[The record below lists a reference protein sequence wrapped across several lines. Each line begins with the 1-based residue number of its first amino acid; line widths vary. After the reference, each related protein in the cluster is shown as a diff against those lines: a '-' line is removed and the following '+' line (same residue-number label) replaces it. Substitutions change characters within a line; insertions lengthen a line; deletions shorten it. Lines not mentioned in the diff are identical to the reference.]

1 MDILKFAEDLV
12 SAPQQMI
19 HKAGGCN
26 NENGFTVILDN
37 SNTEQAQ
44 YRDAPLFYGQT
55 LTIKPPNDNTT
66 AQQTTSFGNNPKPTQ
81 KTAPDRA
88 SNSATPKAKK
98 YVPEQIRRM
107 KNLYQ
112 YGNGSFKQICKNFY
126 VQGKFMENYEDN
138 VPWKGEISTYYWST
152 YHNLSLAQLRG
163 YFTWRT
169 ELRKGNYQKHC
180 ETFVSM
186 YLYELLNGIGTKSV
200 EDSLRKMEEFETGY
214 IDSGFGD
221 KYLRDML
228 HRWMLEFAVL
238 KGLAPDITRKYADSD
253 MLEKDAAV
261 EILHYP
267 EKFNAQEVFNALCV
281 FGGKKT
287 AESKLIQE
295 RGTEAI
301 TLFAAVWR
309 LASVQYQ
316 EDGKKLFQL
325 CFGRRR
331 AQDWHPLEY
340 TLYYDN
346 SKKRKSVAYELNP
359 SRSYLFKEGAWY
371 VVTYQSYYFNR
382 KIIADFLHEIDR
394 RLRLYL
400 KTGHPLKERKEAAW
414 AVSYIEA
421 VIAADAQAKIEA
433 ARPKISI
440 DFSGLDKIRKD
451 ALETQD
457 SLLTEEER
465 NTLESDAVNKA
476 VRKSATSKKRTKED
490 SAARKNTAAVLSVA
504 APPHLASEQ
513 SEAAVL
519 AAPSGSAFGASG
531 SSGVSVPL
539 DDSLDGMRIQLLQ
552 MLLRGEPVQEL
563 IAAQH
568 GMPSVIADAINEA
581 LFDFIGDTVVE
592 CDGKTII
599 LVEDY
604 RDNIIGI
611 LGEDIE

>member
-1 MDILKFAEDLV
+1 MDTSELKVYLKTAL
-12 SAPQQMI
+12 QQMI
-19 HKAGGCN
+19 DNAGSFNG
-26 NENGFTVILDN
+26 ESGFTVILDN

-44 YRDAPLFYGQT
+44 YQDAPLFSGQT
-55 LTIKPPNDNTT
+55 LAIKPPCDDMRGL
-66 AQQTTSFGNNPKPTQ
+66 Q
-81 KTAPDRA
+81 
-88 SNSATPKAKK
+88 SAKQH
-98 YVPEQIRRM
+98 VPEQIRRM

-112 YGNGSFKQICKNFY
+112 YRSGSFRQICKNFY

-138 VPWKGEISTYYWST
+138 APWDGVVSTCYWPT

-169 ELRKGNYQKHC
+169 ELRKGNYRKHC

-200 EDSLRKMEEFETGY
+200 EDSLHKMEEFEKGY
-214 IDSGFGD
+214 IDAGLSD
-221 KYLRDML
+221 RYLRGRL
-228 HRWMLEFAVL
+228 HRWMLELAVL
-238 KGLAPDITRKYADSD
+238 NGLAPDIACKYADSD

-261 EILHYP
+261 EILRYP
-267 EKFNAQEVFNALCV
+267 EKFSAQEVFNALCV

-287 AESKLIQE
+287 AESKLVQE
-295 RGTEAI
+295 HGTEAI
-301 TLFAAVWR
+301 NFFAAVWC
-309 LASVQYQ
+309 LASAQYRK
-316 EDGKKLFQL
+316 DGEPLFQL
-325 CFGRRR
+325 CFGIPSAREWR
-331 AQDWHPLEY
+331 PLES
-340 TLYYDN
+340 TFYYDNYSN
-346 SKKRKSVAYELNP
+346 SKKRKSVTYKLNP
-359 SRSYLFKEGAWY
+359 SRTYLFKRDRWY
-371 VVTYQSYYFNR
+371 EVAHQNYDIDR
-382 KIIADFLHEIDR
+382 KIIVNLLQETDR

-414 AVSYIEA
+414 AVPYIEA
-421 VIAADAQAKIEA
+421 VIEADRKAKLEA
-433 ARPKISI
+433 ARPKVSI

-457 SLLTEEER
+457 NLLTEEETVGSPEF
-465 NTLESDAVNKA
+465 NAVNKA
-476 VRKSATSKKRTKED
+476 VRKSAASKKRTKED
-490 SAARKNTAAVLSVA
+490 SAARKNTAAVLPVA

-519 AAPSGSAFGASG
+519 AAPSNT
-531 SSGVSVPL
+531 SVPL
-539 DDSLDGMRIQLLQ
+539 DDMQMQLLR

-592 CDGKTII
+592 CDGKTIT

-611 LGEDIE
+611 LG

>member
-1 MDILKFAEDLV
+1 MIDILKFAEDLV

-44 YRDAPLFYGQT
+44 YHDAPLFYGQT

-169 ELRKGNYQKHC
+169 ELRKGNYRKHC

-221 KYLRDML
+221 KYLRDRL

-238 KGLAPDITRKYADSD
+238 KGLAPDIARKYADSD
-253 MLEKDAAV
+253 MLEKDATV
-261 EILHYP
+261 QILHYP
-267 EKFNAQEVFNALCV
+267 EKFSAQEVFNAFCV

-371 VVTYQSYYFNR
+371 VVTCQSYYFNR
-382 KIIADFLHEIDR
+382 KIIADFLHETDR

-400 KTGHPLKERKEAAW
+400 KIRHPLKERKEAAW
-414 AVSYIEA
+414 AVPYIEA
-421 VIAADAQAKIEA
+421 VIEADRKAKIEA

-451 ALETQD
+451 ALETQGN
-457 SLLTEEER
+457 LLTEEETMGSPEF
-465 NTLESDAVNKA
+465 NAVNKA
-476 VRKSATSKKRTKED
+476 VRKSAGSKKRTKEN

-504 APPHLASEQ
+504 ASPHLASEQ

-519 AAPSGSAFGASG
+519 AAPSNT
-531 SSGVSVPL
+531 SVPL
-539 DDSLDGMRIQLLQ
+539 DDMQMQLLR
-552 MLLRGEPVQEL
+552 MLLRGEPVLEL
-563 IAAQH
+563 IAAQR

-581 LFDFIGDTVVE
+581 LFDLIGDTVVE
-592 CDGKTII
+592 CDGKTIT

-604 RDNIIGI
+604 RDDIIGI
-611 LGEDIE
+611 LG

>member
-1 MDILKFAEDLV
+1 MDTSELKVYLKTAL
-12 SAPQQMI
+12 QQMI
-19 HKAGGCN
+19 DNAGSFNG
-26 NENGFTVILDN
+26 ENGFTVILDN
-37 SNTEQAQ
+37 SNTEQEQ
-44 YRDAPLFYGQT
+44 YQDAPLFSGQT
-55 LTIKPPNDNTT
+55 LAIRSPCDDMRGLQN
-66 AQQTTSFGNNPKPTQ
+66 
-81 KTAPDRA
+81 
-88 SNSATPKAKK
+88 AKQH
-98 YVPEQIRRM
+98 VPEQIRRM

-169 ELRKGNYQKHC
+169 ELRKGNYRKHC

-200 EDSLRKMEEFETGY
+200 EDSLHKMEEFEKGY
-214 IDSGFGD
+214 IDAGFSD
-221 KYLRDML
+221 RYLRGRL
-228 HRWMLEFAVL
+228 HRWMLELAVL
-238 KGLAPDITRKYADSD
+238 NGLAPDIARKYADSD

-261 EILHYP
+261 EILRYP
-267 EKFNAQEVFNALCV
+267 EKFSAQEVFNALCV

-287 AESKLIQE
+287 AESKVIQE
-295 RGTEAI
+295 HGTEAI
-301 TLFAAVWR
+301 NFFAAVWC
-309 LASVQYQ
+309 LASAQYRK
-316 EDGKKLFQL
+316 DGEPLFQL
-325 CFGRRR
+325 CFGIPSAREWR
-331 AQDWHPLEY
+331 PLES
-340 TLYYDN
+340 TFYYDNYSN
-346 SKKRKSVAYELNP
+346 SKKRKSVTYKLNP
-359 SRSYLFKEGAWY
+359 SRTYLFKRDRWY
-371 VVTYQSYYFNR
+371 EVAHQNYDIDR
-382 KIIADFLHEIDR
+382 KIIVNLLQETDR

-414 AVSYIEA
+414 AVPYIEA
-421 VIAADAQAKIEA
+421 VIEADRKAKLEA
-433 ARPKISI
+433 ARPKVSI

-457 SLLTEEER
+457 SLLTEEEAIG
-465 NTLESDAVNKA
+465 TPAAASIPIPADVPSTASMPSAAVP
-476 VRKSATSKKRTKED
+476 SD
-490 SAARKNTAAVLSVA
+490 SAFVQSV
-504 APPHLASEQ
+504 P
-513 SEAAVL
+513 
-519 AAPSGSAFGASG
+519 
-531 SSGVSVPL
+531 SGVSVPL
-539 DDSLDGMRIQLLQ
+539 DGLLDGMQIQLLQ
-552 MLLRGEPVQEL
+552 MLLRGETVQEL

-581 LFDFIGDTVVE
+581 LFDLIGDTVVE

>member
-1 MDILKFAEDLV
+1 MGTSELKVYLKTAL
-12 SAPQQMI
+12 QQMI
-19 HKAGGCN
+19 DNAGSFNG
-26 NENGFTVILDN
+26 ESGFTVVLE
-37 SNTEQAQ
+37 NTASEQVQ
-44 YRDAPLFYGQT
+44 YHDAPLFSGQT
-55 LTIKPPNDNTT
+55 LAIKPPCDDMRGLQN
-66 AQQTTSFGNNPKPTQ
+66 
-81 KTAPDRA
+81 
-88 SNSATPKAKK
+88 AKQH
-98 YVPEQIRRM
+98 VPEQIRRM

-112 YGNGSFKQICKNFY
+112 YRSGSFRQICKNFY
-126 VQGKFMENYEDN
+126 VQGKFMEDYEDN
-138 VPWKGEISTYYWST
+138 APWDRVVSTCYWPT

-169 ELRKGNYQKHC
+169 ELRKGNYRKHC

-200 EDSLRKMEEFETGY
+200 EDSLHKMEEFEKGY
-214 IDSGFGD
+214 IDAGFSD
-221 KYLRDML
+221 RYLRGRL
-228 HRWMLEFAVL
+228 HRWMLELAVL
-238 KGLAPDITRKYADSD
+238 NGLAPDIACKYADSD

-301 TLFAAVWR
+301 NFFAAVWC
-309 LASVQYQ
+309 LASAQYRK
-316 EDGKKLFQL
+316 DGESLFQL
-325 CFGRRR
+325 CFGIPSAREWR
-331 AQDWHPLEY
+331 PLES
-340 TLYYDN
+340 TFYYDNYSN
-346 SKKRKSVAYELNP
+346 SKKRKSVTYKLNP
-359 SRSYLFKEGAWY
+359 SRTYLFKRDKWY
-371 VVTYQSYYFNR
+371 EVAHQNYDIDR
-382 KIIADFLHEIDR
+382 KRIVNLLQETDR

-414 AVSYIEA
+414 AVPYIEA
-421 VIAADAQAKIEA
+421 VIEADRKAKLEA
-433 ARPKISI
+433 ARPKVSI

-457 SLLTEEER
+457 SLLTEEETQCTPEF
-465 NTLESDAVNKA
+465 NAVNKA
-476 VRKSATSKKRTKED
+476 VRKSAGSKKRTKEN

-504 APPHLASEQ
+504 ASPHLASEQ

-519 AAPSGSAFGASG
+519 AAPSNT
-531 SSGVSVPL
+531 SVPL
-539 DDSLDGMRIQLLQ
+539 DGMQMQLLR
-552 MLLRGEPVQEL
+552 MLIRGEPVQEL

-581 LFDFIGDTVVE
+581 LFDLIGDTVVE
-592 CDGKTII
+592 CDGETIT

-604 RDNIIGI
+604 RDDIIGI
-611 LGEDIE
+611 LG

>member
-1 MDILKFAEDLV
+1 M
-12 SAPQQMI
+12 
-19 HKAGGCN
+19 
-26 NENGFTVILDN
+26 
-37 SNTEQAQ
+37 
-44 YRDAPLFYGQT
+44 
-55 LTIKPPNDNTT
+55 
-66 AQQTTSFGNNPKPTQ
+66 
-81 KTAPDRA
+81 
-88 SNSATPKAKK
+88 
-98 YVPEQIRRM
+98 
-107 KNLYQ
+107 
-112 YGNGSFKQICKNFY
+112 
-126 VQGKFMENYEDN
+126 
-138 VPWKGEISTYYWST
+138 
-152 YHNLSLAQLRG
+152 
-163 YFTWRT
+163 
-169 ELRKGNYQKHC
+169 
-180 ETFVSM
+180 
-186 YLYELLNGIGTKSV
+186 

-253 MLEKDAAV
+253 ILEKDAAV

-400 KTGHPLKERKEAAW
+400 KIVHPLKERKEAAW
-414 AVSYIEA
+414 AVPYIEA
-421 VIAADAQAKIEA
+421 VIEADRKAKIEA

-457 SLLTEEER
+457 SLLTKEE
-465 NTLESDAVNKA
+465 TMGS
-476 VRKSATSKKRTKED
+476 
-490 SAARKNTAAVLSVA
+490 
-504 APPHLASEQ
+504 P
-513 SEAAVL
+513 EAASKQTENSKHTGTPEYAGDAIQDAASIPIPAAIPSTASMPSA

-531 SSGVSVPL
+531 PSGVSVPL
-539 DDSLDGMRIQLLQ
+539 DDSLDGMQIQLLR

-581 LFDFIGDTVVE
+581 LFDLIGDTVVE
-592 CDGKTII
+592 CDGKTIT

-611 LGEDIE
+611 LG